1 MKYLKPINE
10 GLLKTARDRIS
21 SYEAQNQI
29 RKKQLHDSIEEYRKK
44 VSNEIEALGN
54 ERTNMWQSLTKEVT
68 EQVNDIMQS
77 LLDEYE
83 FEIGKPSGFHH
94 LDYFCRIPFNESLIN
109 EINRLAKKL
118 ETEGLTLIVGFDW
131 FVHMSGTREYSQV
144 YSEFQRFLKTNR
156 RSFMRK
162 SYPPELTSLR
172 IIDMTDESYQ
182 KLNSWI

>member
-10 GLLKTARDRIS
+10 GLLKNMRDRIS
-21 SYEAQNQI
+21 SYEAQSKVRNQ
-29 RKKQLHDSIEEYRKK
+29 QLQNSIEEYRKK
-44 VSNEIEALGN
+44 VADDIEKLNN
-54 ERTNMWQSLTKEVT
+54 ERAAMWQSLTKEAT
-68 EQVNDIMQS
+68 EQVNHIMQN

-94 LDYFCRIPFNESLIN
+94 FDYHCRIPFNEKLIS

-118 ETEGLTLIVGFDW
+118 ETEGLTLVIKFDYYE
-131 FVHMSGTREYSQV
+131 HRGNREYSQI
-144 YSEFQRFLKTNR
+144 YSEFMKFFKMKR
-156 RSFMRK
+156 RSFFRK

-172 IIDMTDESYQ
+172 IVDITDESYQ